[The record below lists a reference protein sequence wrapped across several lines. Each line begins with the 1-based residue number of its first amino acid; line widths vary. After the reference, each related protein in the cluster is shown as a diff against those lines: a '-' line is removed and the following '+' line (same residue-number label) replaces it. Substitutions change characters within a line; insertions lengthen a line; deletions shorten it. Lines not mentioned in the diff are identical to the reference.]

1 MKQLNIRIPKEMK
14 EDLDTYCEENNI
26 LISEYIID
34 LIATATYNESDGWNE
49 ENESLI
55 KSKVELEQILELVE
69 GVHQSQLEIAK
80 LLNHRNGENDD

>member
-1 MKQLNIRIPKEMK
+1 MKQLNIRIPKGMK
-14 EDLDTYCEENNI
+14 EDLDIYCEENNI

-34 LIATATYNESDGWNE
+34 LIGVDLTRKENRVE

-69 GVHQSQLEIAK
+69 GVHQSQLEITK
-80 LLNHRNGENDD
+80 LLNHRNGEKDE

>member
-34 LIATATYNESDGWNE
+34 LIGAELTRKENIVE

-80 LLNHRNGENDD
+80 LLNYRNGENDD

>member
-1 MKQLNIRIPKEMK
+1 MKQLNIRIPKGMK
-14 EDLDTYCEENNI
+14 EDLDTYCEQNNI

-34 LIATATYNESDGWNE
+34 LIGAELTKKGNVVV

-55 KSKVELEQILELVE
+55 ESKVELEQMLELVE

-80 LLNHRNGENDD
+80 LLNHRNGEKDD

>member
-1 MKQLNIRIPKEMK
+1 MKQLNIRIPKGMK
-14 EDLDTYCEENNI
+14 EDLDTYCEENKI

-34 LIATATYNESDGWNE
+34 LIGAELTRKENIVE

-80 LLNHRNGENDD
+80 LLNHRNGEKDD